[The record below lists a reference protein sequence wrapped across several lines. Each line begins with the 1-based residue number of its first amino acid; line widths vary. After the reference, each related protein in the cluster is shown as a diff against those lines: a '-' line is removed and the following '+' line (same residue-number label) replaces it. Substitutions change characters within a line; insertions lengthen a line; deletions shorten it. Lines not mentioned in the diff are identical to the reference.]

1 MPKTTNAPY
10 PCETTTNRLYAE
22 RHVTKPENR
31 SHRIRMSEKVL
42 TAVRLRYLWIF

>member
-22 RHVTKPENR
+22 RHVTDQTGKQVS
-31 SHRIRMSEKVL
+31 SHPL
-42 TAVRLRYLWIF
+42 VRESVNGR